1 MYLKILFLS
10 FLSLS
15 LSQIIINHY
24 ETSPYVNLNWE
35 EIELGKL
42 EITFINEINR
52 TQFRRIYL
60 VNGTSEINIIDNC
73 DFRAKTIK
81 CLLSAKTVGA
91 ESNNKNYKFYYRVFY
106 ENKDRL
112 KTDAFI
118 IVAVSKSY
126 FIKLRFF
133 IFLLFLI
140 F

>member
-15 LSQIIINHY
+15 LSLTINHY

-42 EITFINEINR
+42 EITFIEEINR
-52 TQFRRIYL
+52 DQFRRIYL

>member
-15 LSQIIINHY
+15 LSQIINHY

-42 EITFINEINR
+42 EITFIEEINR

-106 ENKDRL
+106 EDNEEN

>member
-60 VNGTSEINIIDNC
+60 VNGTSDINIIDNC

>member
-15 LSQIIINHY
+15 LSQTINHY

-42 EITFINEINR
+42 EITFIEEINR
-52 TQFRRIYL
+52 DQFRRIYL
-60 VNGTSEINIIDNC
+60 VNGTNDINIIDNC

>member
-106 ENKDRL
+106 EDNYRL

>member
-15 LSQIIINHY
+15 LSLTINHY

-42 EITFINEINR
+42 EITFIEEINR

-106 ENKDRL
+106 EDNYMN